1 MVVRN
6 IRRNG
11 TGKAQ
16 NERGIEKK
24 AERTGTDRQRLRKAD
39 EKAQDSEVAAS
50 PAEKSIKHALTAK
63 RRLIIQ
69 PDTKKNPEEIKDI
82 ATFIKGPEQEIEQSR
97 IRKRKKQR
105 PIIVNRVLLSHGQ
118 KRRAEFGTGQSK

>member
-24 AERTGTDRQRLRKAD
+24 TERTGTDRQRLRKAD
-39 EKAQDSEVAAS
+39 EKAQDFEVAAS
-50 PAEKSIKHALTAK
+50 PIEKSIKHAFTAK

-69 PDTKKNPEEIKDI
+69 QDTKKDPKEIKDI
-82 ATFIKGPEQEIEQSR
+82 ATFIKGPEQEIKQSG
-97 IRKRKKQR
+97 IRQR
-105 PIIVNRVLLSHGQ
+105 E
-118 KRRAEFGTGQSK
+118 K